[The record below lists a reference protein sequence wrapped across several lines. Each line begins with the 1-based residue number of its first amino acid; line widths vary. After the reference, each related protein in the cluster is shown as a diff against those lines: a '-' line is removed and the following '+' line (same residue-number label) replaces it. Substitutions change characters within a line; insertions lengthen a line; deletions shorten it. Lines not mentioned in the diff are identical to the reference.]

1 MTATRVLA
9 RSLLPVGL
17 LVVLTLSP
25 EPMRADAPLSA
36 KELAQLVGTEW
47 YRVTVMGR
55 PNGYA
60 RIETALVPTEGGKR
74 LCVTEELRILVKVA
88 GRDLQAS
95 KSQVTVYDER
105 LRPARIELAKDE
117 LGRSSHLTAT
127 LDGDVLIVRSGPDG
141 PGSPEPVEKRIQVP
155 ADLAS
160 DLLIQMRL
168 LRGEIAVGDR
178 FEYAVYDPEVE
189 LLDRHTVVVERH
201 ETLDGADTLVLSAR
215 SEALGIEVLS
225 WVDDT
230 GVLLRQTVPGLM
242 ELMLERVSEG
252 EALASLAPLE
262 IHSQLP
268 LDHHLPL
275 VSSLREVHLRVRRN
289 VGSAVELIPS
299 TRRQKVVADGDDAL
313 VSVTRETPPTG
324 DVSRPLP
331 GTDESLAD
339 FLQPTRYAQSDDPRL
354 VETARE
360 IIGDETDAWGA
371 AQLLCS
377 WVYRSMQKVAS
388 EPRPITALEA
398 LEEMRGD
405 CTEHAILLAG
415 LGRAVGLPTRLITGL
430 AYVGG
435 KLGYHAW
442 TEVYVGRWIEMDP
455 AWGQMTVDAGH
466 LQIYASALD
475 EASYARASL
484 ATGRTLGAVEIELL
498 GYVAA
503 DGREVGFEEG
513 QL

>member
-178 FEYAVYDPEVE
+178 FEYAVYDPEIVAAF
-189 LLDRHTVVVERH
+189 DRIMRRRI
-201 ETLDGADTLVLSAR
+201 AD
-215 SEALGIEVLS
+215 
-225 WVDDT
+225 
-230 GVLLRQTVPGLM
+230 
-242 ELMLERVSEG
+242 G
-252 EALASLAPLE
+252 EANGDGHGVDQGLDIDEIINGAFNGASLLE
-262 IHSQLP
+262 IEP
-268 LDHHLPL
+268 G
-275 VSSLREVHLRVRRN
+275 R
-289 VGSAVELIPS
+289 SASP
-299 TRRQKVVADGDDAL
+299 GPP
-313 VSVTRETPPTG
+313 ETE
-324 DVSRPLP
+324 
-331 GTDESLAD
+331 DE
-339 FLQPTRYAQSDDPRL
+339 
-354 VETARE
+354 
-360 IIGDETDAWGA
+360 
-371 AQLLCS
+371 
-377 WVYRSMQKVAS
+377 
-388 EPRPITALEA
+388 
-398 LEEMRGD
+398 
-405 CTEHAILLAG
+405 
-415 LGRAVGLPTRLITGL
+415 
-430 AYVGG
+430 
-435 KLGYHAW
+435 
-442 TEVYVGRWIEMDP
+442 
-455 AWGQMTVDAGH
+455 
-466 LQIYASALD
+466 
-475 EASYARASL
+475 
-484 ATGRTLGAVEIELL
+484 
-498 GYVAA
+498 
-503 DGREVGFEEG
+503 
-513 QL
+513 